1 MKELADS
8 SAINTLEETT
18 IKGRVLSA
26 SSNKY
31 TVDLGHERVVINAR
45 KKIKYRSGEILT
57 GDFVEVVDD
66 AISKVYPRTSRF
78 IRPNIANIDTLCV
91 VISNPPKPDYLV
103 VDKLLLSANF
113 ANVEC
118 AIIINKTDLDQSI
131 ADYVKIHYD
140 FLKIFNI
147 SAKTKAGIEELREF
161 LNGKTVAFA
170 GQSAVGKTSILNAL
184 MNTEYKTGEVSEK
197 SERGRHTTTGSQII
211 DCGGFLLFDTP
222 GFSEISVEIQPQD
235 AVTNYPPYDK
245 YLNECR
251 YPDCMHISEPDCEI
265 KQLVEDGK
273 LSADRHERYIEILQE
288 IKKDYETRYGN
299 KKY

>member
-1 MKELADS
+1 M
-8 SAINTLEETT
+8 LEETT
-18 IKGRVLSA
+18 IKGRVISV

-31 TVDLGHERVVINAR
+31 TVDLGTERVIINAR
-45 KKIKYRSGEILT
+45 GKIKYRSGEILT
-57 GDFVEVVDD
+57 GDFVEVTNDV
-66 AISKVYPRTSRF
+66 ISHIYPRTSRF

-118 AIIINKTDLDQSI
+118 AIIINKTDLDTSI
-131 ADYVKIHYD
+131 FDYVKKNYN
-140 FLKIFNI
+140 FLRIFNI
-147 SAKTKAGIEELREF
+147 SAKTKSGIEELREF
-161 LNGKTVAFA
+161 LNHKTVAFA

-184 MNTEYKTGEVSEK
+184 MNTEYKTGEISEK
-197 SERGRHTTTGSQII
+197 SERGKHTTTGSQII
-211 DCGGFLLFDTP
+211 DCNGFLLFDTP
-222 GFSEISVEIQPQD
+222 GFSEISVEISPQD

-245 YLNECR
+245 ILNECK
-251 YPDCMHISEPDCEI
+251 YPDCMHVSEPNCKI
-265 KQLVEDGK
+265 KQLIEEGK
-273 LSADRHERYIEILQE
+273 LSSDRHARYIEILQE